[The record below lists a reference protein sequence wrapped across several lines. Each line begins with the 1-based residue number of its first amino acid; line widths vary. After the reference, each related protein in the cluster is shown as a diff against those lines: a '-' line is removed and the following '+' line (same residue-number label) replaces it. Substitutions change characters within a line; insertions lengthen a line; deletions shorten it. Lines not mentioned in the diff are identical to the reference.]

1 MKHFAR
7 ALLIVASGLMAAGCD
22 KEENPVKS
30 QVTYQADLAVPYAGY
45 SDSVRVCTWKDDKR
59 AAYSV
64 AFDDATRSS
73 HYLVSAPELEARGM
87 RGTFNLNTKG
97 ITDWEPWQ
105 KLFDKGHELASHSWS
120 HLRMG
125 DLDEIALHREFSLA
139 KSDLLNHIKG
149 LKEVPSFT
157 FPMGSSSALARAV
170 ALQYHRSARA
180 GSGVNAAVLT
190 QEELSRVKGVGVYP
204 PYDMS
209 RFEAPVNEALERG
222 GWVLIYFHTVSAAE
236 ESGDTTIPLSFYRA
250 HLDYVKIRAD
260 QFWLAT
266 QGEAATY
273 LYAREATDPQLTM
286 REERIL
292 QITMAAPNLRGEEA
306 GSLSVVV
313 RKPEEWRDHAIVVE
327 LDGAILTTIAASPSE
342 QFVCDLPVNKTV
354 WLWARK

>member
-1 MKHFAR
+1 MALTGLLVFA
-7 ALLIVASGLMAAGCD
+7 CD

-30 QVTYQADLAVPYAGY
+30 QVTYQADLAVPFAIYG
-45 SDSVRVCTWKDDKR
+45 DSVRVCTWKDDKR

-73 HYLVSAPELEARGM
+73 HFLVSAPELEARGM

-105 KLFDKGHELASHSWS
+105 QLFDKGHELASHSWS

-139 KSDLLNHIKG
+139 KNDLLNHIKG
-149 LKEVPSFT
+149 LKDVPSFT
-157 FPMGSSSALARAV
+157 FPMGSSSALARAI

-204 PYDMS
+204 PYEMS
-209 RFEAPVNEALERG
+209 RFETPVDEALERG
-222 GWVLIYFHTVSAAE
+222 GWVLVYFHTVSAAE
-236 ESGDTTIPLSFYRA
+236 GSGDTTIPLSLFRA
-250 HLDYVKIRAD
+250 HLDYVKARAD

-273 LYAREATDPQLTM
+273 LYAREATDPRLTT

-292 QITMAAPNLRGEEA
+292 QIDMDAPNLRGEEA

-313 RKPEEWRDHAIVVE
+313 RKPEEWRDHDIVVE
-327 LDGAILTTIAASPSE
+327 LDGAILATFPASPAE
-342 QFVCDLPVNKTV
+342 QIVCDLPVNESA
-354 WLWARK
+354 WIWARK